1 MFTGIIKE
9 IGILKKKTPKT
20 FGASLVISTKLRTKP
35 GNSICV
41 NGACLTVTKK
51 FHNGFEADIIP
62 ETLACTNLGR
72 LRIGAKLNLEPSMR
86 MKDDFDGHFVTGHI
100 DSVATVLKKGTFDNG
115 ALLTIKIP
123 KNLACLVAKK
133 GSIAINGVS
142 LTIADVKGMLVTVAL
157 IPFTQK
163 HTNLSELRSG
173 DIVNVEVDLIA
184 RYVYKLT
191 TDN

>member
-9 IGILKKKTPKT
+9 IGILKKKTPKA
-20 FGASLVISTKLRTKP
+20 FGASFVISTKLRVKL

-51 FHNGFEADIIP
+51 SRGGFEADVVP

-72 LRIGAKLNLEPSMR
+72 FRIGAKLNLEPAMR
-86 MKDDFDGHFVTGHI
+86 IKDAFGGHFVAGHV
-100 DSVATVLKKGTFDNG
+100 DSMATVLKNGTS
-115 ALLTIKIP
+115 LTIKIP
-123 KNLACLVAKK
+123 KNLACFVAKK

-142 LTIADVKGMLVTVAL
+142 LTVADTKRMLVTVAL

-163 HTNLSELRSG
+163 YTNLGALRHG
-173 DIVNVEVDLIA
+173 DLVNVEIDLIA
-184 RYVYKLT
+184 RYLYRLT